1 MKLHRNLVFAVV
13 DALGF
18 IFNEGEYADKVV
30 QKVLKYD
37 KRWGARDR
45 GFIAETTYDMVRW
58 KRLYSEIGE
67 IKAPYTRPKLFRMFA
82 VWAVLK
88 GIKLPDWKQIEPTPE
103 RRIKGKFDELSKI
116 RKYRESVPDWLDL
129 LGEKALGDALWTKE
143 LAALNEQASV
153 ILRTNTL
160 KTTKDK
166 LRDNLTELGI
176 YTDSIKGHPQ
186 ALKLEQRANVFTTEA
201 FDSGWFEVQDA
212 SSQLVAEALDVKPGQ
227 RVVDCCAGAGGK
239 TLHLAALMENKGQL
253 IAMDIYA
260 NKLKELQR
268 RAKRAGAFNIE
279 PRHISSTKVIKKLH
293 EKADRVLI
301 DAPCSGLGVLRRNP
315 DAKWKLQESFLEKIT
330 QTQRDIL
337 QDYSKMVKDGGKMV
351 YATCSILPQ
360 ENSQQVAHFL
370 KSEAGANFTLTREQK
385 VYASKSGFDGFYIA
399 LLEKKVTTTQE
410 NTPKA
415 KAVQLEAKTTETGTE
430 VATVAVKKKTTK
442 PKAAKAEATKATP
455 EKAASKTP
463 KAKTAETE
471 TEVAAVGVK
480 KTTTNPKAA
489 KAEATKAAPEK
500 AASKTPKAKTTTKAA
515 SKTAEDKTPKAKT
528 TTKAA
533 SKTPKA
539 KTTTKAASKTPKA
552 KTTAKASPKTAVKT
566 TTKAAPKTAAKTTK
580 SKVSEE
586 VVKKPVTK
594 VKKVTKE

>member
-430 VATVAVKKKTTK
+430 VATVAVKKTTTK
-442 PKAAKAEATKATP
+442 PKAAKAEATKAT
-455 EKAASKTP
+455 
-463 KAKTAETE
+463 
-471 TEVAAVGVK
+471 
-480 KTTTNPKAA
+480 
-489 KAEATKAAPEK
+489 PEK

-539 KTTTKAASKTPKA
+539 KTTAKAAA
-552 KTTAKASPKTAVKT
+552 KTAVKT

-586 VVKKPVTK
+586 VVKKPAIK